1 MPIDDQ
7 DEQEQP
13 TPRLPTEKEQ
23 GPSNEQEFMPVQ
35 PSTVSESNPSPIL
48 ADKANIEIFDES
60 KMHSQSK
67 DVDPIE
73 DVKLSGK
80 TESEEAYTSLSQPSQ
95 SKTPETSSKNSLP
108 QKGSAETMPMK
119 GSAETMPMASSETM
133 PTNKQPFKQPSIDD
147 TIKIETDFNITGN
160 PQSKSVLVEE
170 CNKKREE

>member
-48 ADKANIEIFDES
+48 ADKAKIEIFDES

-73 DVKLSGK
+73 EMCQSIFVALSFDWTLHPLPYFGDDVVCCGFV
-80 TESEEAYTSLSQPSQ
+80 
-95 SKTPETSSKNSLP
+95 
-108 QKGSAETMPMK
+108 G
-119 GSAETMPMASSETM
+119 
-133 PTNKQPFKQPSIDD
+133 
-147 TIKIETDFNITGN
+147 
-160 PQSKSVLVEE
+160 
-170 CNKKREE
+170 